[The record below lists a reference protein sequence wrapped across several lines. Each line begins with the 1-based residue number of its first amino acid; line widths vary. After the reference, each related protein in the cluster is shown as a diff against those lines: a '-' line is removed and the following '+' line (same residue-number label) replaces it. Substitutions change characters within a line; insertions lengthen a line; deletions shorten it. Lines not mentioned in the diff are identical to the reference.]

1 MERMEKSLEA
11 VKRSF
16 TSVRTGRANPSML
29 DRIEVDYYGTPTPL
43 KTIAGISV
51 PESTQL
57 LVQPY
62 DTSAMQAIEKA
73 IMTSDLGVTPSN
85 DGKIIRINIPPL
97 TAVWDVEW
105 VGIGVVACGR
115 HMLDVTPQ
123 ERRKEMTKTVS
134 KLGEEGKVAIR
145 YWSLHYL

>member
-73 IMTSDLGVTPSN
+73 IMASDLGVTPSN

-97 TAVWDVEW
+97 TAVR
-105 VGIGVVACGR
+105 GVTGVLVAFAVCAHWFVCLVLTGATQGN
-115 HMLDVTPQ
+115 D
-123 ERRKEMTKTVS
+123 
-134 KLGEEGKVAIR
+134 
-145 YWSLHYL
+145 